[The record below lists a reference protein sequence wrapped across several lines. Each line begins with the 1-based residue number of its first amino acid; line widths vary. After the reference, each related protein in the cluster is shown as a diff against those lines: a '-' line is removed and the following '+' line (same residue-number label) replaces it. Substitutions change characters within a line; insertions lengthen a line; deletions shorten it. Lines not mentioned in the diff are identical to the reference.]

1 MPGFMLGTQK
11 GDIIENLVKRKAAAS
26 DKPLVILEAGSH
38 EGDGTLRIHRGVD
51 VAAGSKAGHFIV
63 SIEEDEG
70 STSAQSEIVEHALG
84 EARLQ
89 KLAHAAVVAPAES
102 VVDVAKAALTAH
114 GAEYFDI
121 VLLDHGWE
129 NYLPHV
135 KQMIAAGILRSGSV
149 IHVDNTGRFK
159 QQLKK
164 YVEFVKQESFFK
176 TDIKKVSQPYPD
188 SVGVSE
194 YLGGLQEQLKME
206 L

>member
-26 DKPLVILEAGSH
+26 DKPLVILE
-38 EGDGTLRIHRGVD
+38 
-51 VAAGSKAGHFIV
+51 AGHFIV